1 MQEYRAEMVHGEPK
15 GSRQLN
21 AGNYHCLLFVLRG
34 SVQYRS
40 KTQHWTG
47 RAEDLFLMKPGES
60 VTLELPEE
68 KEHTE
73 MIGVWL
79 SPQLLGRISDEN
91 TDLERAFH
99 VIPLAC
105 MLVHADSEA
114 VMLIKNLAYR
124 LVHLEEEKTE
134 YGETVFEDGLLKMF
148 VVLVLRACIRS
159 EQHRSKASR
168 GHLMLDELFRF
179 IHAHLLEDITLE
191 RLEEKFYIS
200 RCHIA
205 REFKRQT
212 GESVHQYIVKSR
224 LDLCLGYIE
233 QGLPITEVYKRSG
246 FNDYNNFFRA
256 FKKQYGMT
264 PRQYFRTTQ
273 ENARVRENSDG
284 KLEQKR
290 NI

>member
-1 MQEYRAEMVHGEPK
+1 MKEYEAEMIHFDTGTK
-15 GSRQLN
+15 QLN
-21 AGNYHCLLFVLRG
+21 AGKYHTLFFAMRG
-34 SVQYRS
+34 TVSYQTAS
-40 KTQHWTG
+40 KQWAG
-47 RAEDLFLMKPGES
+47 KAEDIFLMKPEQTVRIKS
-60 VTLELPEE
+60 TNEKLPAEL
-68 KEHTE
+68 
-73 MIGVWL
+73 ICIWL
-79 SPQLLGRISDEN
+79 SPELLHRISDEN
-91 TDLERAFH
+91 TDLEKAFH

-105 MLVHADSEA
+105 MLAHADSEA
-114 VMLIKNLAYR
+114 AMLIKNLAYR
-124 LVHLEEEKTE
+124 LVHLEEEQDHYAESIFK
-134 YGETVFEDGLLKMF
+134 DGLLKMF

-159 EQHRSKASR
+159 EEHKSKDSR

-179 IHAHLLEDITLE
+179 IHAHLMEEITLE

-212 GESVHQYIVKSR
+212 GETVHQYIVKSR

-264 PRQYFRTTQ
+264 PKQYFRTTQ
-273 ENARVRENSDG
+273 ENARVIE
-284 KLEQKR
+284 K
-290 NI
+290 

>member
-1 MQEYRAEMVHGEPK
+1 MQEYRAEIVPCEPK
-15 GSRQLN
+15 GNRQLN
-21 AGNYHCLLFVLRG
+21 AGNYHCLWLIVRG
-34 SVQYRS
+34 RVQYRS
-40 KTQHWTG
+40 ETQCWIG
-47 RAEDLFLMKPGES
+47 RAEDFFLMRPNES
-60 VTLELPEE
+60 ITMEPMED
-68 KEHTE
+68 KEHAE

-79 SPQLLGRISDEN
+79 SPQLLARLSDKN
-91 TDLERAFH
+91 TNLEQAFH
-99 VIPLAC
+99 VIPLAST
-105 MLVHADSEA
+105 LVHADSEA
-114 VMLIKNLAYR
+114 AMLIKNLAYR
-124 LVHLEEEKTE
+124 LVRQEEEHAE
-134 YGETVFEDGLLKMF
+134 YGQSIFEDGLLKMF

-159 EQHRSKASR
+159 EQHRSKSSR

-179 IHAHLLEDITLE
+179 IHAHLLEEITLE

-224 LDLCLGYIE
+224 LDLCLSYIE

-264 PRQYFRTTQ
+264 PRQYFRATQ
-273 ENARVRENSDG
+273 ENAHAGRQNQP
-284 KLEQKR
+284 LEEK
-290 NI
+290 NNL